1 MSESP
6 YIPEAVSQ
14 FRDLALEAMPD
25 ESELSLE
32 TARQYC
38 KHLATHHYENFSVVS
53 WFLPGELR
61 PHFYNVYAYCR
72 WSDDLA
78 DETGDSAVSLELLD
92 WWNKELN
99 ACFQGNPRHP
109 VFVALAD
116 TIRMFDIPITPFQN
130 LLTAF
135 RQDQCVTRYETYEDL
150 QGYCRNSANPVGHL
164 VLYLSGYRDEERR
177 RLSDATCTALQLA
190 NFWQDVTLD
199 LQKGRIYLPLEDM
212 ARFGYS
218 EEALQNKVF
227 SEQCA
232 ELMRFEVER
241 TRALFEKGLKLCDMV
256 NPNVRADLD
265 LFNRGGLAILDMIKQ
280 QGYDVLT
287 RRPSLSRTGKIS
299 LMLRYAIKR
308 LLP

>member
-1 MSESP
+1 MSHSP

-14 FRDLALEAMPD
+14 FRELALEAMPD
-25 ESELSLE
+25 EADLSPE

-53 WFLPGELR
+53 WFLRTELR

-78 DETGDSAVSLELLD
+78 DETGDAAVSLELLD
-92 WWNKELN
+92 WWDKELE

-109 VFVALAD
+109 VFVALTD

-135 RQDQCVTRYETYEDL
+135 RQDQRITRYETYEDL
-150 QGYCRNSANPVGHL
+150 EGYCRNSANPVGHL
-164 VLYLSGYRDEERR
+164 VLYLSGYRDEERQ

-190 NFWQDVTLD
+190 NFLQDVTLD
-199 LQKGRIYLPLEDM
+199 LLKDRIYLPLEDI

-218 EEALQNKVF
+218 VEALQNKVF

-232 ELMRFEVER
+232 ELIRFEVER
-241 TRALFEKGLKLCDMV
+241 ARALFMTGLKLCDMV
-256 NPNVRADLD
+256 NPHVRADLD
-265 LFNRGGLAILDMIKQ
+265 LFNRGGLAILDMIEQ

-299 LMLRYAIKR
+299 LMLRYAMKR

>member
-25 ESELSLE
+25 ESELSPE

-177 RLSDATCTALQLA
+177 RLSGRMSLWIFRKAASTCRWRTWPGSVIRKKHYKTRFSV
-190 NFWQDVTLD
+190 NN
-199 LQKGRIYLPLEDM
+199 
-212 ARFGYS
+212 ARSSCGS
-218 EEALQNKVF
+218 K
-227 SEQCA
+227 
-232 ELMRFEVER
+232 
-241 TRALFEKGLKLCDMV
+241 
-256 NPNVRADLD
+256 
-265 LFNRGGLAILDMIKQ
+265 
-280 QGYDVLT
+280 
-287 RRPSLSRTGKIS
+287 
-299 LMLRYAIKR
+299 
-308 LLP
+308 